1 MEIIEMF
8 GEVLLPYNNV
18 TALLFMMSLIWVIL
32 QSRDCPQNAAGY
44 KETMGALTMITSGL
58 LNIL

>member
-1 MEIIEMF
+1 MF